1 MKKLTIIL
9 AGLLI
14 CIASF
19 AQRHNAD
26 WLKSS
31 VFYQIYP
38 SSYMDSNG
46 DGFGDIKGVEAK
58 LDYIK
63 SVGVNAI
70 WFNPV
75 FKSAFQDGGYDVI
88 DFYHVDPRFG
98 TNTDLIEFVKA
109 AHKSGMHV
117 VMDLVA
123 GHSSDKSAW
132 FIQSKEKDPN
142 LQYSDYY
149 IWASEKPAD
158 LTQAEATRWVE
169 SNAPRG
175 KYYIKNY
182 YDIQPALN
190 YGYANPNPNRPWEQP
205 VDAPGPQAVRQELKD
220 IIAFW
225 MDKGIDGFRVDLAA
239 SLVKNDPDK
248 SATIK
253 LWQEMTTWFGSK
265 FPEGVLIAEWF
276 NPKLSIKAGFNIDF
290 FRGGSLVSRGR
301 GGDANKALYFD
312 KAGQGT
318 VNDWYET
325 FLDQYNS
332 TVKEGYMST
341 PTGNHDG
348 NRLANVK
355 RGDSE
360 QLKVAMTFFLTLPG
374 IPFIYYGDEIGMKFI
389 EGMPDV
395 EGSRTRSG
403 ARTPMQWD
411 GNSNAGFSTAPT
423 DKIYLP
429 LDPDPQ
435 RPTVAAEDKDP
446 NSLLNYVR
454 SLLSLRASSVAVGN
468 AGDWKLIS
476 DINKP
481 YPLVFMRWNAGDK
494 YIIAINPSDKKA
506 EATFPSQG
514 ADKAVFTLGNTSKG
528 SYKTGKKGT
537 DTVLLPP
544 VSAAV
549 YKLD

>member
-14 CIASF
+14 FISSF

-46 DGFGDIKGVEAK
+46 DGFGDIKGVESK
-58 LDYIK
+58 LEYIK

-88 DFYHVDPRFG
+88 DFYQVDPRFG

-132 FIQSKEKDPN
+132 FIQSKEKDAN

-149 IWASEKPAD
+149 IWAPEKPAD
-158 LTQAEATRWVE
+158 LTQTEATRWVE
-169 SNAPRG
+169 ANAPRG

-190 YGYANPNPNRPWEQP
+190 YGYANPNPKRPWEQP

-239 SLVKNDPDK
+239 SLVKNDADK

-253 LWQEMTTWFGSK
+253 LWQETTAWFGSK

-301 GGDANKALYFD
+301 GGDPNKSVYFD
-312 KAGQGT
+312 KAGLGT
-318 VNDWYET
+318 INDWYET

-332 TVKEGYMST
+332 TVKDGYMST

-355 RGDSE
+355 RGDTE
-360 QLKVAMTFFLTLPG
+360 QLKVAMTYFLSLPG

-395 EGSRTRSG
+395 EGSRNRSG

-411 GNSNAGFSTAPT
+411 SNINAGFSSAPN

-429 LDPDPQ
+429 LDPDPK

-454 SLLSLRASSVAVGN
+454 TLLQLRATSAAMGN
-468 AGDWKLIS
+468 TGEWKLIS
-476 DINKP
+476 DANKP
-481 YPLVFMRWNAGDK
+481 YPLVYMRWNSSEK
-494 YIIAINPSDKKA
+494 YIIAINPSDKKT
-506 EATFPSQG
+506 E
-514 ADKAVFTLGNTSKG
+514 AVFTSPGAAKAVLTIGNNLKS
-528 SYKTGKKGT
+528 SYKIGKKGT
-537 DTVLLPP
+537 DLVQLPP
-544 VSAAV
+544 VSSAV
-549 YKLD
+549 FKLD

>member
-14 CIASF
+14 SILSF

-46 DGFGDIKGVEAK
+46 DGFGDIKGVESK

-88 DFYHVDPRFG
+88 DFYQVDPRFG

-132 FIQSKEKDPN
+132 FIQSKEKDAN

-169 SNAPRG
+169 ANAPRG

-190 YGYANPNPNRPWEQP
+190 YGYANPNPNRPWEQS

-239 SLVKNDPDK
+239 SLVKNDADK

-253 LWQEMTTWFGSK
+253 LWQEMTTWFGKK

-301 GGDANKALYFD
+301 GGDPNKSVYFD
-312 KAGQGT
+312 KGGLGT

-332 TVKEGYMST
+332 TVKDGYMSS

-348 NRLANVK
+348 NRLANVI
-355 RGDSE
+355 RGDAE
-360 QLKVAMTFFLTLPG
+360 QLKVAMTYFLSLPG

-395 EGSRTRSG
+395 EGSRNRSG

-411 GNSNAGFSTAPT
+411 SNTNAGFSSAPA

-429 LDPDPQ
+429 LDPDPK

-454 SLLSLRASSVAVGN
+454 TLLQLRVTSEAMGN
-468 AGDWKLIS
+468 TGEWKLIS
-476 DINKP
+476 DANKP
-481 YPLVFMRWNAGDK
+481 YPLVYMRWNSSEK

-506 EATFPSQG
+506 ESVFSSPG
-514 ADKAVFTLGNTSKG
+514 AAKAVLTIGNNLKS
-528 SYKTGKKGT
+528 SYKIGKKGT
-537 DTVLLPP
+537 DIVQLPP
-544 VSAAV
+544 VSAAIF
-549 YKLD
+549 KLD

>member
-1 MKKLTIIL
+1 MKKLTLFL

-14 CIASF
+14 SIASF
-19 AQRHNAD
+19 TQRNNAA
-26 WLKSS
+26 WLQNS

-38 SSYMDSNG
+38 SSYQDSNG
-46 DGFGDIKGVEAK
+46 DGLGDIKGVQSR

-63 SVGVNAI
+63 SIGVNAI

-88 DFYHVDPRFG
+88 DFYQVDPRFG
-98 TNTDLIEFVKA
+98 TNTDLVEFVNN
-109 AHKSGMHV
+109 AHKAGMHV

-132 FIQSKEKDPN
+132 FVQSKEKDPN

-149 IWASEKPAD
+149 IWAHEKPAD
-158 LTQAEATRWVE
+158 LTTAEASRWVE
-169 SNAPRG
+169 ANAPRA
-175 KYYIKNY
+175 KYFIKNY

-190 YGYANPNPNRPWEQP
+190 YGYANPNPNHPWEQS

-220 IIAFW
+220 IISFW
-225 MDKGIDGFRVDLAA
+225 MNKGIDGFRVDLAA
-239 SLVKNDPDK
+239 SLVKNDADK

-253 LWQEMTTWFGSK
+253 LWQEMTAWFGAK
-265 FPEGVLIAEWF
+265 YPEGVLIAEWF
-276 NPKLSIKAGFNIDF
+276 NPKQSIKGGFNIDF
-290 FRGGSLVSRGR
+290 FRGGSLISKGR
-301 GGDANKALYFD
+301 GGDANKSVYFD
-312 KAGQGT
+312 KAGLGT
-318 VNDWYET
+318 VKDWYEA
-325 FLDQYNS
+325 FKDQYDN
-332 TVKEGYMST
+332 TVKIGYMST

-389 EGMPDV
+389 EGMSDV
-395 EGSRTRSG
+395 EGSRNRSG
-403 ARTPMQWD
+403 SRTPMQWD
-411 GNSNAGFSTAPT
+411 SNLNAGFSTAPA
-423 DKIYLP
+423 DKIYIP

-435 RPTVAAEDKDP
+435 RPTVAAEEKDP

-454 SLLSLRASSVAVGN
+454 SLLKLRASYPALGN
-468 AGDWKLIS
+468 TGDWKQIS
-476 DINKP
+476 DVNKP
-481 YPLVFMRWNAGDK
+481 YPLIFMRSAAGEK
-494 YIIAINPSDKKA
+494 YIIAINPSDKKV
-506 EATFPSQG
+506 EAVISSQG
-514 ADKAVFTLGNTSKG
+514 TGKAILTIGNNPKS
-528 SYKTGKKGT
+528 SYKPGKKGT
-537 DTVLLPP
+537 DTILLPP

-549 YKLD
+549 YKLE

>member
-1 MKKLTIIL
+1 MKKYTTIT

-14 CIASF
+14 CLASF

-26 WLKSS
+26 WLKSA

-46 DGFGDIKGVEAK
+46 DGIGDIKGVQSK

-63 SVGVNAI
+63 SIGVTAV

-88 DFYHVDPRFG
+88 DFYQVDPRFG
-98 TNTDLIEFVKA
+98 TNSDLVEFVNI
-109 AHKSGMHV
+109 AHKKGLHV
-117 VMDLVA
+117 TMDLVA
-123 GHSSDKSAW
+123 GHSSDKSEW
-132 FIQSKEKDPN
+132 FQQSKEKDPN

-149 IWASEKPAD
+149 IWAPEKPSD
-158 LTQAEATRWVE
+158 LTEAEATRWVE
-169 SNAPRG
+169 ANAPRG
-175 KYYIKNY
+175 KYFIKNY

-190 YGYANPNPNRPWEQP
+190 YGYANPNPKRPWEMS
-205 VDAPGPQAVRQELKD
+205 VDAPGPQAVRQELKN
-220 IIAFW
+220 IITFW
-225 MDKGIDGFRVDLAA
+225 MNKGIDGFRVDLAA

-253 LWQEMTTWFGSK
+253 LWKEMTDWFGHE

-276 NPKLSIKAGFNIDF
+276 NPKLSIEGGFNIDF
-290 FRGGSLVSRGR
+290 FRGGSLITKPR
-301 GGDANKALYFD
+301 GGDQTKSTYFE
-312 KAGQGT
+312 KEGT
-318 VNDWYET
+318 GTIDDWYKT
-325 FLDQYNS
+325 FQDQYDN
-332 TVKEGYMST
+332 TVRKGYMSS

-348 NRLANVK
+348 NRLASVK
-355 RGDSE
+355 RSDAE
-360 QLKVAMTFFLTLPG
+360 QLKVAMTFLLTLPG

-389 EGMPDV
+389 EGMADV

-403 ARTPMQWD
+403 SRTPMQWD
-411 GNSNAGFSTAPT
+411 SSVNAGFSTAPS

-429 LDPDPQ
+429 LDPDPK

-454 SLLSLRASSVAVGN
+454 SLLKLRSTFTSLGN
-468 AGDWKLIS
+468 TGDWKLVS
-476 DINKP
+476 DPGKP
-481 YPLVFMRWNAGDK
+481 YPVVFMRWANGEK
-494 YIIAINPSDKKA
+494 YIIAVNPSDKKV
-506 EATFPSQG
+506 EAAITSQG
-514 ADKAVFTLGNTSKG
+514 EGKAVFTFGNTTKS
-528 SYKTGKKGT
+528 SYTIGIKGT
-537 DTVLLPP
+537 DNVQLPA

-549 YKLD
+549 YRLE